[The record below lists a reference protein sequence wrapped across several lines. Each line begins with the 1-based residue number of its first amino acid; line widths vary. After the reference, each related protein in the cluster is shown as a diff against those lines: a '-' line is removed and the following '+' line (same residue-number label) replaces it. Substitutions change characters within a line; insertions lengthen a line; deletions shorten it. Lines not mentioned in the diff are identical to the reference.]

1 MVSAEQRT
9 VAARTL
15 LSSAKTARQ
24 RTPARLPLVLNTM
37 SMASLVHTKRLPRK
51 MQQAGELTAMPVA
64 TPWPP
69 TAPSTTP
76 AGEDEAASA
85 IVARKDLS
93 PHSAANTSA
102 NVDSS
107 SVAPACG
114 PARLA
119 CMRCDTA
126 CKCCPLACA
135 APLQMHTA
143 RIAAERFGAH
153 AGLGQEDRRC
163 LQRNSQLFWPIH
175 CSHPPK
181 AVCGRRTPR

>member
-85 IVARKDLS
+85 MVARKDLS

-107 SVAPACG
+107 SVAPARD
-114 PARLA
+114 PAHYLKRMRVRHRMQVLFTS
-119 CMRCDTA
+119 MRCSLADA
-126 CKCCPLACA
+126 NCQDCCRKTWC
-135 APLQMHTA
+135 TCSD
-143 RIAAERFGAH
+143 
-153 AGLGQEDRRC
+153 GQE
-163 LQRNSQLFWPIH
+163 NV
-175 CSHPPK
+175 CS
-181 AVCGRRTPR
+181 AI